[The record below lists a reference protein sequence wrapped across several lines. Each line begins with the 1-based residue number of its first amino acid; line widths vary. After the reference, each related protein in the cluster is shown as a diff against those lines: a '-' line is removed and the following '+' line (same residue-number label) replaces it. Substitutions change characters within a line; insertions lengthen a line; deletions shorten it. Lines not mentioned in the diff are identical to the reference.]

1 MRSHAA
7 SEPDKAPLWPMFKRL
22 FLHVK
27 GQWPLLLAAWLSM
40 AAVAALQFVIPKLTQ
55 YAVDHVIPGKLYGQ
69 LLPMAG
75 AVLGTAVLLGV
86 FGYISSYTFSKAG
99 QQTVLEIRNRLYRHL
114 QSLDLGFYDRR
125 RTGDLMSRMTSDVNQ
140 LQQMVSSGTMG
151 ILTDAVTFIAIA
163 GYMLLENAQMTV
175 ALLALFPVMFLTARR
190 YGGRMRRTFR
200 RVQET
205 VAEMSSHLQDTL
217 SSIRLVKSF
226 SAEER
231 ESAVFARLS
240 AHNRDANLRSTRF
253 SAIFSP
259 MIDLLQY
266 AGMAFVLAFGSWQ
279 AMRGDM
285 TAGSVIAYLSYL
297 RLLQNPVRR
306 FSRLM
311 STVQQSA
318 AAYDRIMETM
328 SAVPDVKDRPDA
340 GELRL
345 AGGEIAFEQVSFRY
359 SSSSSD
365 VLHEFN
371 LTLAPGKTTALVG
384 SSGAGKTTAAHLV
397 MRYYDATRGRITID
411 GTDIRDVTQ
420 ASLRRQIAIVSQDVM
435 LRNGSVRANLT
446 YGKPG
451 AAEEEMIS
459 AAQAA
464 YAHPFI
470 EELPDGY
477 DTEVGER
484 GVRLSGG
491 QKQRLSIA
499 RALLADPKVIIL
511 DEATA
516 SLDTESEQ
524 LIQAALETLLSGR
537 TSLVIAH
544 RLSTVRRAD
553 LIVVMEQGRIVQSG
567 THEELMEQGGRYR
580 HLYELQFPQQAG

>member
-1 MRSHAA
+1 
-7 SEPDKAPLWPMFKRL
+7 MFKRL

-69 LLPMAG
+69 LLPIAG

-99 QQTVLEIRNRLYRHL
+99 QQTVFEIRNRLYRHL

-240 AHNRDANLRSTRF
+240 ADNRDANLRSTRF
-253 SAIFSP
+253 SAIFGP

-345 AGGEIAFEQVSFRY
+345 AGGEIVFEQVSFRY
-359 SSSSSD
+359 SSSAAD

-397 MRYYDATRGRITID
+397 MRYYDATRGRITVD

-435 LRNGSVRANLT
+435 LRNGTVRANLT

-451 AAEEEMIS
+451 ATEEEMIG

-516 SLDTESEQ
+516 ALDTESEQ
-524 LIQAALETLLSGR
+524 LIQAALETLLAER

-544 RLSTVRRAD
+544 RLSTVRKAD

-580 HLYELQFPQQAG
+580 RLYELQFPQQAG